1 LVVLIEPVV
10 VKREHIVFLV
20 LIAAQLPIDRPTR
33 LRVLT
38 MLHIHTASGSRMI
51 LLLLQLE
58 CLLYVE
64 SRHLNPVL
72 DLDSIINCLLRLL
85 LHHSLFTLNSRR
97 CILDLHVAAR
107 A

>member
-1 LVVLIEPVV
+1 LHLIPLVVLIEPVV

-38 MLHIHTASGSRMI
+38 MLHIHTPSGSRMI

-64 SRHLNPVL
+64 SGHFDPLL
-72 DLDSIINCLLRLL
+72 DFNRIINWL
-85 LHHSLFTLNSRR
+85 
-97 CILDLHVAAR
+97 
-107 A
+107 

>member
-1 LVVLIEPVV
+1 MVVLIEPVV

-38 MLHIHTASGSRMI
+38 MLHIHTTHSRII

-64 SRHLNPVL
+64 SRHLYPVL

-85 LHHSLFTLNSRR
+85 LHHSLFTFNSRR
-97 CILDLHVAAR
+97 CVLDQYVAAR
-107 A
+107 T